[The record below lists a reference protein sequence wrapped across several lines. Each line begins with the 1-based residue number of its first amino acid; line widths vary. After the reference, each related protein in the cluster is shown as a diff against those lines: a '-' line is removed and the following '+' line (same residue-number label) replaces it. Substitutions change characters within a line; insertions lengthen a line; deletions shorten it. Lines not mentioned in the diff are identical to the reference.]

1 MSTRRNILYNG
12 LLSVSQVIFPMV
24 TFPYATR
31 ILGPEKLGTINFADS
46 FCKYVMLIAALGIPV
61 YGIREISKVAHDK
74 TKLAKVFSEIFCIHF
89 LTTLL
94 ILGGYV
100 LCILYVD
107 KLSVS
112 REIYWWG
119 GLMIFSNL
127 FSIEWF
133 FSGLSHFKFI
143 ALRSFLIRM
152 FFVCLVF
159 LLVRDAKDYLMYFIL
174 MALTIVATGI
184 FNMVYLFK
192 IINPFTGIRFT
203 GLSRHFKPLVYLFSA
218 IFAINIY
225 ITLDKVILGFL
236 AGDSSVGYYSAVLR
250 INNIALSII
259 GSFGIVIYP
268 QLTRLYSENR
278 MEDFAQMVNKLMNL
292 VIAVCLPMAIGFF
305 LCAPEILYIVAGKSF
320 SRAILPMQVLCL
332 LCLLISLSNIFGNL
346 VLASMSKDRQFSMSA
361 FGAAVVSLVFSG
373 ILIPV
378 YKEVGAAVA
387 NLCAELA
394 ICGLTFFFARKYI
407 HFDIS
412 FKKLFIN
419 AWICIPYVMVIF
431 FFKYLITD
439 IWLRSFAIFIS
450 SLIYFIFSQLF
461 LLKNPLFIELFDTF
475 KRKFVANT
483 N

>member
-1 MSTRRNILYNG
+1 MSTRKNILYNG
-12 LLSVSQVIFPMV
+12 LLSVSQVIFPMI

-61 YGIREISKVAHDK
+61 YGVREISKVAYEK

-89 LTTLL
+89 FTTLL
-94 ILGGYV
+94 ILVAYV

-133 FSGLSHFKFI
+133 FSGLSRFKFI

-152 FFVCLVF
+152 FFVGLVF
-159 LLVRDAKDYLMYFIL
+159 LLVRDANDYIMYFIL
-174 MALTIVATGI
+174 MALTIMATGI
-184 FNMVYLFK
+184 FNVFYLFK
-192 IINPFTGIRFT
+192 IINPFTRINFT
-203 GLSRHFKPLVYLFSA
+203 NLFRHFKPLVYLFSA

-236 AGDSSVGYYSAVLR
+236 AGDASVGYYSAVLR
-250 INNIALSII
+250 INNITLSII

-268 QLTRLYSENR
+268 QLTRLYAENR
-278 MEDFAQMVNKLMNL
+278 MEDFTRMVNKLVNL
-292 VIAVCLPMAIGFF
+292 IISVCLPMAIGFC
-305 LCAPEILYIVAGKSF
+305 LCAPEIIYIVAGGSF

-346 VLASMSKDRQFSMSA
+346 VLASMSKDKQFSLSA
-361 FGAAVVSLVFSG
+361 FGAAIISLLFSG
-373 ILIPV
+373 ILIPA
-378 YKEVGAAVA
+378 YKELGAAIA

-394 ICGLTFFFARKYI
+394 ICGLTFFFARKYVR
-407 HFDIS
+407 FDLS
-412 FKKLFIN
+412 LKKLLIN
-419 AWICIPYVMVIF
+419 AWISIPYVLVIF
-431 FFKYLITD
+431 LFKYLIND
-439 IWLRSFAIFIS
+439 IWFRSFAILIS
-450 SLIYFIFSQLF
+450 SLVYFILSQLF
-461 LLKNPLFIELFDTF
+461 LLKNPLFIELFNTF
-475 KRKFVANT
+475 KRKFANT
-483 N
+483 D